1 MRIGDLARQTGV
13 SRRLLRYY
21 EDQGLL
27 KPLRLPNGYREYAET
42 DVAEVRHIR
51 ALLDAGLP
59 TAVITRVL
67 HCVHDDGADMVP
79 SSCPEMMDNLNRERA
94 RISGEI
100 SRLAASRNALDSML
114 ATAREPAEG
123 ERPPR

>member
-51 ALLDAGLP
+51 ALLEAGLP
-59 TAVITRVL
+59 TSVITRVL
-67 HCVHDDGADMVP
+67 HCVHDDGDHMVP

-100 SRLAASRNALDSML
+100 SRLAASQKALDSML
-114 ATAREPAEG
+114 ATAREPLQR
-123 ERPPR
+123 ERSPR

>member
-27 KPLRLPNGYREYAET
+27 KPLRRPNGYREYAET

-51 ALLDAGLP
+51 ALLEAGLP
-59 TAVITRVL
+59 TSVITRVL

-100 SRLAASRNALDSML
+100 SRLAASRKALDSML
-114 ATAREPAEG
+114 ATAREPVERK
-123 ERPPR
+123 RPPR

>member
-51 ALLDAGLP
+51 ALLEAGLP
-59 TAVITRVL
+59 TSVITRVL

>member
-59 TAVITRVL
+59 TSVITRVL

-100 SRLAASRNALDSML
+100 SRLAASREALDSML
-114 ATAREPAEG
+114 ATAREPAARK
-123 ERPPR
+123 RPPR